1 MFKFVIAK
9 DGTIYV
15 GKARGSHGYH
25 MDICGHLP
33 SELVAGA
40 GYLRYNSDTEWEC
53 YGRSEGYWIGFT
65 PEQEERVVAKI
76 QHLNPEDMVE
86 LIYKAYEDRKFG
98 VTFCG

>member
-40 GYLRYNSDTEWEC
+40 GYLRYNSDTGWEC

-65 PEQEERVVAKI
+65 PAQEDRIVAKTR
-76 QHLNPEDMVE
+76 HLSVKDLLEMV
-86 LIYKAYEDRKFG
+86 YNAYEGHKFG
-98 VTFCG
+98 VTF

>member
-25 MDICGHLP
+25 MDICGYL
-33 SELVAGA
+33 SCELVAGA
-40 GYLRYNSDTEWEC
+40 GHLRYSNGTWQCS
-53 YGRSEGYWIGFT
+53 GRSEGYWIGFT

-76 QHLNPEDMVE
+76 QHLSVE
-86 LIYKAYEDRKFG
+86 ELLETIYNAYENNVYG
-98 VTFCG
+98 VSF